1 MAQIIQ
7 GVTDNVMS
15 SLTICLL
22 TFILLS
28 RFITNEV
35 INYFSIWF
43 LRSIPG
49 HHQTAH
55 CDVRKPQIAW
65 RTRQIL
71 ITIQTEINEGITK
84 Y

>member
-1 MAQIIQ
+1 MQAASH
-7 GVTDNVMS
+7 GTNNTS
-15 SLTICLL
+15 LL
-22 TFILLS
+22 TFILFG
-28 RFITNEV
+28 RFVTNNV
-35 INYFSIWF
+35 TNYFSVWF

-65 RTRQIL
+65 RTRQTL
-71 ITIQTEINEGITK
+71 IIQTEITEGVTK